1 MSVSSMLASQ
11 GSAVIRVNARLTPN
25 SRHGLARPKTRSV
38 SCRIHIVASAWIARL
53 SQK

>member
-11 GSAVIRVNARLTPN
+11 GSAVVSVSARLTPN

-38 SCRIHIVASAWIARL
+38 SCRIHMVASAWITRL
-53 SQK
+53 TQK